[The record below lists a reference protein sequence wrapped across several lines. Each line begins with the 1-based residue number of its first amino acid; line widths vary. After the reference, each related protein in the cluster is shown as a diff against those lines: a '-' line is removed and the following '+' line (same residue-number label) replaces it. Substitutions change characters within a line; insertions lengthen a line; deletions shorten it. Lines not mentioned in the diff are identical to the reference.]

1 MKYKDYDLKD
11 FLKDDYFI
19 QWVTN
24 AQSGSNH
31 FWDNWIRN
39 HPEKNKVVAEAKQ
52 LILSV
57 NYSQSFDLSEK
68 EYTDLLEGILRDEI
82 KGNRNYSKTT
92 WLTNRANLGWI
103 GWVAAMII
111 VSVSIYSYSL
121 SEAKSIDKESS
132 PLAYIDKSTSQGQ
145 KSSMKLRDGTVV
157 KLNSNSKIRFPET
170 FSNTERVVY
179 LEGEAYFDVA
189 KDASRP
195 FSVVTGGIT
204 TIALGT
210 SFNVNSSNSVE
221 NVKVAL
227 VSGKVEVKDDE
238 GSSVILRPNEMVTYN
253 EGKINKELFNY
264 NQEIAWSEGKLY
276 FKEKS
281 LQKVFEELEEWYG
294 FDCEFELNTPIK
306 GKYSGEFVNNPSLE
320 RVLDGISYASNF
332 NYEIIGNKILIRN

>member
-1 MKYKDYDLKD
+1 MKYSEYNLED

-24 AQSGSNH
+24 AQNGSNH

-52 LILSV
+52 LILSF
-57 NYSQSFDLSEK
+57 NYRNSFELNEK
-68 EYTDLLEGILRDEI
+68 EYTDLLEGILKNEV
-82 KGNRNYSKTT
+82 KGGKKDSSRK
-92 WLTNRANLGWI
+92 WLKPKSSFGWI
-103 GWVAAMII
+103 GWAAAII
-111 VSVSIYSYSL
+111 IISFGIYSS
-121 SEAKSIDKESS
+121 SFIEAKSIEKESTT
-132 PLAYIDKSTSQGQ
+132 LTYLNKNTSQGQ

-157 KLNSNSKIRFPET
+157 KLNSNSTIRFPET

-179 LEGEAYFDVA
+179 LEGEAFFEVA

-204 TIALGT
+204 TTALGT
-210 SFNVNSSNSVE
+210 SFNVKSSNNVE

-227 VSGKVEVKDDE
+227 VSGKVEVKDDH
-238 GSSVILRPNEMVTYN
+238 GSAVTLIPNEMVAFN
-253 EGKINKELFNY
+253 EGKINKRLFDY
-264 NQEIAWSEGKLY
+264 NQEVAWSDGKLY
-276 FKEKS
+276 FDQKS
-281 LQKVFEELEEWYG
+281 LNKVFEELEEWYG
-294 FDCEFELNTPIK
+294 FDCEFRLSTPIR

-332 NYEIIGNKILIRN
+332 NYEIIGNKILISN